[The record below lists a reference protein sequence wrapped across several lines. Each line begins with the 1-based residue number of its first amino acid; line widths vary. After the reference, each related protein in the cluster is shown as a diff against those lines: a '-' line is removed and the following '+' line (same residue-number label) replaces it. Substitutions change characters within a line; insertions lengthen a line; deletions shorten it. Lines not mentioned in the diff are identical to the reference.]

1 MTIRSGSPGM
11 TMKTL
16 ATRLITSSTSP
27 PLYAARSPSTIA
39 IVIAITVATSATSS
53 EIRPPWI
60 TWA

>member
-1 MTIRSGSPGM
+1 
-11 TMKTL
+11 MKMF
-16 ATRLITSSTSP
+16 ATRLITSSTRP

-39 IVIAITVATSATSS
+39 IVIAITVATSATIS